1 MKGRKMNMAL
11 NKQAEEAVIE
21 EKVMEA
27 EAECPQEE
35 GAQEACNCPM
45 KKWLQKRKAKKEAK
59 KKEKKT
65 VPQEILSWVRTLLAA
80 LVIATLFR
88 MYIGEPIR
96 VDGNSMCNTLMD
108 GEIVLASKLAYRFGD
123 MQRGDVVICRYP
135 NRMEGS
141 VDLGAALSLD
151 TYTLFVKRL
160 VALPG
165 DTLAIRDGILYV
177 NGQAVEDPEFMASK
191 PSDFPLTR
199 LGADQYFVVGDNR
212 GTSHDSRS
220 FDVGPISG
228 SAIMGKVKCVVW
240 PLSEIRGV
248 K

>member
-1 MKGRKMNMAL
+1 MNMAL

-21 EKVMEA
+21 EKAMEA

-191 PSDFPLTR
+191 PSDFPLIR